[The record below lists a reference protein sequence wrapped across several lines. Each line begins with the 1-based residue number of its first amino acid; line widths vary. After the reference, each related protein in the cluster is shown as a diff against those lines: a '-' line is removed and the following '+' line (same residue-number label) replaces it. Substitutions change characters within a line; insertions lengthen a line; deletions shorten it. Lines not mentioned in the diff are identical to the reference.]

1 MANLLKKTGVKLELL
16 TDYDMLM
23 MVEKGIRGGICQ
35 ATYRYD
41 KANNKHMNNYDKKID
56 SSDREYLDANS
67 LYGWALS
74 QELPVDGF
82 EWVKNLSKFNKDF
95 IKEYD
100 ENSDKGYFLEVDVE
114 YLKTLFNSH
123 KELPF
128 LPEKKIKK

>member
-56 SSDREYLDANS
+56 SSDIEYLDANS
-67 LYGWALS
+67 LYRWALS

-82 EWVKNLSKFNKDF
+82 EWLKI
-95 IKEYD
+95 IK
-100 ENSDKGYFLEVDVE
+100 
-114 YLKTLFNSH
+114 
-123 KELPF
+123 
-128 LPEKKIKK
+128 I